1 MNEWMLGAIA
11 VGAIVLMLGG
21 GGWLW
26 RVATNRARRSGN
38 APAAAAA
45 VEAVAKKAK
54 AAV

>member
-26 RVATNRARRSGN
+26 RVATNRARRSN
-38 APAAAAA
+38 KTTAAA
-45 VEAVAKKAK
+45 VEAVKKAK
-54 AAV
+54 AAS